1 LRIGYLRRARKQE
14 ARMASPKRRLW
25 EFYGP
30 IICRLLGLAFDE
42 KQLNKIIEKLGL
54 KDGEKPLT
62 PAEKHGILVQTC
74 SEQNEVSKLV
84 EKMLERRFEP
94 YRKAVEGVDQK
105 DICRFIEGE
114 REINGLK
121 DVPLPAL
128 VWFAVRNQREDIKEI
143 ESRVFNALH
152 MREHRSLKLYD
163 ALSRELPEG
172 RPEDVLGE
180 LKRALSLREELERRL
195 ERSERK
201 REQLKAEI
209 ETLKKE
215 KSQLVQALSEQ
226 RKLNEKL
233 KKDLE
238 RLGGQSALEQIESLK
253 KEIEILNREIR
264 TLTREFIKQELYG
277 TVDIADK
284 PAIKTVSHS
293 ETQTEVLKD
302 PSLLL
307 ESEIA
312 EEQKAPLSL
321 KGKKV
326 AFVGGLKSLA
336 PHYRR
341 VVESLGGI
349 LCVYREECRGRREAE
364 NIVSSADVVFCP
376 VDMNSHTSCRC
387 IKRACKLMGK
397 PCRFLRNSSL
407 STFAR
412 ELIDFAL
419 SLEES
424 K

>member
-1 LRIGYLRRARKQE
+1 
-14 ARMASPKRRLW
+14 MALPKRRLW
-25 EFYGP
+25 EFCGP
-30 IICRLLGLAFDE
+30 ITCRLLGLAFDE
-42 KQLNKIIEKLGL
+42 RQLNKVVKRLGL
-54 KDGEKPLT
+54 KDGGKPLT
-62 PAEKHGILVQTC
+62 PAERHGTLVQTC
-74 SEQNEVSKLV
+74 SEQNEVSKQV
-84 EKMLERRFEP
+84 EKILEKQFEP

-114 REINGLK
+114 RGINGLK

-128 VWFAVRNQREDIKEI
+128 VWFAVRHQREDIKEI
-143 ESRVFNALH
+143 ECRVFNALH
-152 MREHRSLKLYD
+152 MREHRSLRLYD
-163 ALSRELPEG
+163 ALSRELPDG
-172 RPEDVLGE
+172 RPEDVLVE
-180 LKRALSLREELERRL
+180 LKRALSSREELERRL

-215 KSQLVQALSEQ
+215 KSQLALALAEQ
-226 RKLNEKL
+226 RKLSEKL

-264 TLTREFIKQELYG
+264 TLTQEFIKQELYG
-277 TVDIADK
+277 TVDIADE
-284 PAIKTVSHS
+284 PAIKAVSHS
-293 ETQTEVLKD
+293 ETQTEVLRD
-302 PSLLL
+302 SSPSLKGD
-307 ESEIA
+307 IA

-364 NIVSSADVVFCP
+364 NIVSGADIVFCP
-376 VDMNSHTSCRC
+376 VDMNSHGCCRC
-387 IKRACKLMGK
+387 IKRACRLTGK

-412 ELIDFAL
+412 ELVDFAL
-419 SLEES
+419 SS
-424 K
+424 N